1 MLGGA
6 ASGSPLPYSYPNDTG
21 GPNSGS
27 RESTAPRAPS
37 RVPWLCRSGGL
48 GVAQSRHLGAPLG
61 TVVGLFWGSRS
72 GSVGATAVGGV
83 GPAAVLMV
91 LLSYL
96 LACLPIPEALTRH
109 GPWSCALRCG
119 EEVGRPR
126 LPDLFQGRRACVGE
140 GEVLGGFPAVR
151 PPSMVGHSWNEA
163 C

>member
-1 MLGGA
+1 MSGEHLLGGA
-6 ASGSPLPYSYPNDTG
+6 ASGRPLPYSYPNDAG

-83 GPAAVLMV
+83 GPAAVLRRGGGAR
-91 LLSYL
+91 LLTYL
-96 LACLPIPEALTRH
+96 LTDLPIPEALQGMH
-109 GPWSCALRCG
+109 GDAFSSA
-119 EEVGRPR
+119 
-126 LPDLFQGRRACVGE
+126 
-140 GEVLGGFPAVR
+140 
-151 PPSMVGHSWNEA
+151 
-163 C
+163 